1 LGSNVPISQLAE
13 KYQVHPN
20 DTITCLLLGKVE
32 RYHRNIYD
40 GCLIP
45 NSFINL
51 EDARKK
57 IAEFVDLLNKRL
69 HSSFF
74 YLTPDDFINNR
85 VADKLEERNIKL
97 QSAQK
102 ARYEVKNV
110 C

>member
-1 LGSNVPISQLAE
+1 MTSRELLGSNVPISQLAE

-57 IAEFVDLLNKRL
+57 IAEFIDYLIRGYTA
-69 HSSFF
+69 HFF
-74 YLTPDDFINNR
+74 I
-85 VADKLEERNIKL
+85 
-97 QSAQK
+97 
-102 ARYEVKNV
+102 
-110 C
+110 